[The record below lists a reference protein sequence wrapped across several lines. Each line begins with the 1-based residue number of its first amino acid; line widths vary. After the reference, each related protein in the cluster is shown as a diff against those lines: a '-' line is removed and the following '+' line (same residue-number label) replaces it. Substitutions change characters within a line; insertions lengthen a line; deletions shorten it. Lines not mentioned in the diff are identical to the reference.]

1 MWMLFSS
8 YFPLSG
14 KQNKVD
20 KEIEGESVE
29 DDVPDSAIAET
40 SEELPRKVRLD
51 VW

>member
-1 MWMLFSS
+1 MNVIFIF
-8 YFPLSG
+8 FPLSG

-20 KEIEGESVE
+20 KEIKGEPVE

-40 SEELPRKVRLD
+40 SEELPREVQVV